1 LLKSSKKKG
10 LVLLLTLALG
20 GCASSGNR
28 DYDSMTPVE
37 NEHSPLAATL
47 LAIFPGIFVHGL
59 GNMYAGRQERGNEL
73 LEQEGLGVGC
83 LAIGAGLGGLGY
95 LSHVTADREKN
106 QMIQIFD
113 RIGEASSFIGCAG
126 FTLFGVISFFD
137 SWIHDMIEAGSAARD
152 RNYELRRQLDRSPT
166 IPPDV
171 ADLTTAGAPSGTHNL
186 EIPH

>member
-1 LLKSSKKKG
+1 MQKCRKMKG
-10 LVLLLTLALG
+10 LGLLLVLVVG
-20 GCASSGNR
+20 GCASTGNR
-28 DYDSMTPVE
+28 DLDSMPPAE
-37 NEHSPLAATL
+37 NERSPLAATL
-47 LAIFPGIFVHGL
+47 LAIFPGFFVHGL
-59 GNMYAGRQERGNEL
+59 GNIYAGRQARGTEL

-106 QMIQIFD
+106 QAIQIFD

-126 FTLFGVISFFD
+126 FTIFGFISFFD
-137 SWIHDMIEAGSAARD
+137 SWIHDIIEAGSAARD
-152 RNYELRRQLDRSPT
+152 RNYELRRQLDQSPT

-186 EIPH
+186 EIPR